1 MITFMAKRIFKSP
14 YARTAAG
21 FAALTVLLALA
32 TRCSQAPLITY
43 QANRLVFSE
52 LFSTTE

>member
-1 MITFMAKRIFKSP
+1 MVNKLYRSQQ
-14 YARTAAG
+14 ARTAAG
-21 FAALTVLLALA
+21 FAALAALLALA
-32 TRCSQAPLITY
+32 AGCSQAPLVTY